1 MHLMSKTFVS
11 FQAIAL
17 LSLSM
22 TIVFE
27 LLGAKVCI
35 RVSVQGAVSL
45 GNHFATLCRKFDFY
59 EVKNKYII
67 IFQKENGNT
76 FTLLIIFISA
86 GINVQSPQSESTH
99 RRLTLVCIIIFHK
112 NGHGYFSNPND
123 FQILVQLTPAVK

>member
-76 FTLLIIFISA
+76 FTLLIIFIVKSL
-86 GINVQSPQSESTH
+86 QKEQDSTKSTTMTH
-99 RRLTLVCIIIFHK
+99 NL
-112 NGHGYFSNPND
+112 PE
-123 FQILVQLTPAVK
+123 